1 MFVSYIIPSKTSKK
15 RCLQRLSERSSRTLT
30 GVLNMFV
37 DPIIPSTVRQGTM
50 KDICNDSMKFGY
62 GAN

>member
-1 MFVSYIIPSKTSKK
+1 
-15 RCLQRLSERSSRTLT
+15 
-30 GVLNMFV
+30 MFV